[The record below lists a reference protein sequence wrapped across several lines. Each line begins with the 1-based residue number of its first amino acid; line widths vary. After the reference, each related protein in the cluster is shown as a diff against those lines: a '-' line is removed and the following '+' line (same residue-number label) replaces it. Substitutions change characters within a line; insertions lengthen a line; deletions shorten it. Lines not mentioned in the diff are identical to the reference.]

1 MGVTGLRSVLKSHRR
16 YTTIT
21 NSQCLRAM
29 PESCLPTEAK
39 VVERGISMATKFLKP
54 TVA

>member
-1 MGVTGLRSVLKSHRR
+1 MGFTGLRSVLKSHRR
-16 YTTIT
+16 YTLIK

-29 PESCLPTEAK
+29 PESCLPTEAN